1 MMGSAA
7 ILLAAVQGKALQAAQ
22 GGNAESAQGEDFLA
36 ALGAALPMS
45 TDTPAVLPTP
55 LAQVLAAK
63 QSPATDAEES
73 ATPVDMASVLASLLQ
88 AAATSPPEVPP
99 DAQPEPSEASTMSPA
114 SSSPA
119 TNTESRQLAM
129 LLAKDASPAPATTPP
144 PDATD
149 AVAGDVEPQVPAA
162 LGEAALPASS
172 PSPQTDGTT
181 ALASP
186 QALRQ
191 LLQMMSPQRTVAAPR
206 SAKDAG
212 GYTDM
217 QATPGNLGT
226 RPMEAAPAAQLASE
240 VDAAIVATQDTAAST
255 TPAAGDGLPD
265 AQVSNLASPAQS
277 APQFR
282 TADAPSPQ
290 VLHSPVGTPRWA
302 DELGSRITLMSL
314 RGQHEG
320 SLNLTPEHLGPLE
333 VRISVNQDT
342 ANVWF
347 GSQHADTRA
356 ALADALPRLR
366 ELLADAG
373 MTLGQANVSQQAPRQ
388 GARENAPARGTGP
401 SLDASGVETTVAP
414 AARRVALGL
423 VDTYA

>member
-1 MMGSAA
+1 
-7 ILLAAVQGKALQAAQ
+7 
-22 GGNAESAQGEDFLA
+22 
-36 ALGAALPMS
+36 
-45 TDTPAVLPTP
+45 
-55 LAQVLAAK
+55 
-63 QSPATDAEES
+63 
-73 ATPVDMASVLASLLQ
+73 
-88 AAATSPPEVPP
+88 
-99 DAQPEPSEASTMSPA
+99 
-114 SSSPA
+114 
-119 TNTESRQLAM
+119 M
-129 LLAKDASPAPATTPP
+129 LLAKGASTAPASTPVP
-144 PDATD
+144 AAGD
-149 AVAGDVEPQVPAA
+149 AVAGDAETNVPVA
-162 LGEAALPASS
+162 LDGEANWSAASTA
-172 PSPQTDGTT
+172 PQAEGT
-181 ALASP
+181 AAQLASP

-191 LLQMMSPQRTVAAPR
+191 LLQMLSPQRAIAAARPG
-206 SAKDAG
+206 KDAD
-212 GYTDM
+212 GYTDTHAVPGM
-217 QATPGNLGT
+217 LAATPT
-226 RPMEAAPAAQLASE
+226 EALRATVQSIAGE
-240 VDAAIVATQDTAAST
+240 VDATITAPQDPAASATPVVAT
-255 TPAAGDGLPD
+255 DGLPD
-265 AQVSNLASPAQS
+265 TLVPNLASSAQS
-277 APQFR
+277 TPQFR
-282 TADAPSPQ
+282 AADSPAPQ